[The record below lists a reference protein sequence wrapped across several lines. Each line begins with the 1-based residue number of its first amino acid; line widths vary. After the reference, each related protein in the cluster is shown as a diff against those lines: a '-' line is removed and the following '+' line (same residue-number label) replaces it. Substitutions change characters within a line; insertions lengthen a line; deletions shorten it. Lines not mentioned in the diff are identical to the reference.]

1 MVVWYDITKAEKYL
15 LCILWTTTTFLIRSS
30 TLVVP
35 RVWSFLC
42 VVNKSETETN
52 GNGRVWAVGQSP
64 ISQRVSLKGIS
75 TSGRANQLQVV
86 GNQLQLCFRRCMY
99 CTPTVKEL
107 HRKTLYTFLSF
118 TFSSKNGLKL

>member
-1 MVVWYDITKAEKYL
+1 MVVRYDITKAEKYL

-52 GNGRVWAVGQSP
+52 GNGHSVWAVSCKSYKSKSVPKGNIDLWSGQSAAGRRKS
-64 ISQRVSLKGIS
+64 IAALFS
-75 TSGRANQLQVV
+75 T
-86 GNQLQLCFRRCMY
+86 MY
-99 CTPTVKEL
+99 VL
-107 HRKTLYTFLSF
+107 LR
-118 TFSSKNGLKL
+118 